1 MTLMMKNISKN
12 YQDGEQVIE
21 VLKNV
26 SLEVAQGEFV
36 AIVGPSGAG
45 KSTFLSIAG
54 ALLSPT
60 EGEIAIGGKVLNDLT
75 SKELTKVR
83 LDKVGFIFQGANLIP
98 YLNVR
103 DQLLVI
109 AELSGE
115 KGRGAKE
122 KADELLKELGLTA
135 RENNYPES
143 LSGGEKQR
151 VAIARAL
158 MNDPDIILADEPTAS
173 LDANRGHKVVQM
185 IADEVKRKNK
195 AAIMVTHDERVLD
208 LVDRVIRIRVG
219 SRMRANPF
227 CLFSKVGTLLMWTAS
242 KQ

>member
-75 SKELTKVR
+75 SKDLTKVR

-109 AELSGE
+109 AELSGD
-115 KGRGAKE
+115 KGRVAKE

-173 LDANRGHKVVQM
+173 LDASRGRKVVQM

-208 LVDRVIRIRVG
+208 LVDRVIRIEDG
-219 SRMRANPF
+219 Y
-227 CLFSKVGTLLMWTAS
+227 LKD
-242 KQ
+242 

>member
-1 MTLMMKNISKN
+1 MTLMMKNITKN

-75 SKELTKVR
+75 SKDLTKVR

-103 DQLLVI
+103 DQLLII
-109 AELSGE
+109 AELSGD
-115 KGRGAKE
+115 KGRVAKE

-173 LDANRGHKVVQM
+173 LDASRGHKVVQM

-208 LVDRVIRIRVG
+208 LVDRVIRIEDG
-219 SRMRANPF
+219 Y
-227 CLFSKVGTLLMWTAS
+227 LKD
-242 KQ
+242 

>member
-1 MTLMMKNISKN
+1 MTLIMKNISKN

-60 EGEIAIGGKVLNDLT
+60 EGEIAIGGTTLNNM
-75 SKELTKVR
+75 SEKALTKVR

-98 YLNVR
+98 YLSVR

-115 KGRGAKE
+115 KGGAAKE
-122 KADELLKELGLTA
+122 RADKLLQELGLTA
-135 RENNYPES
+135 RQNNYPES

-208 LVDRVIRIRVG
+208 LVDRVIRIEDG
-219 SRMRANPF
+219 YLKAE
-227 CLFSKVGTLLMWTAS
+227 
-242 KQ
+242 

>member
-1 MTLMMKNISKN
+1 MKNITKN

-75 SKELTKVR
+75 SKDLTKVR
-83 LDKVGFIFQGANLIP
+83 LDKVGFIFQGENLIP

-109 AELSGE
+109 AELSGD
-115 KGRGAKE
+115 KGRVAKE

-173 LDANRGHKVVQM
+173 LDASRGHKVVQM

-208 LVDRVIRIRVG
+208 LVDRVIRIEDG
-219 SRMRANPF
+219 Y
-227 CLFSKVGTLLMWTAS
+227 LKD
-242 KQ
+242 

>member
-75 SKELTKVR
+75 SKDLTKVR

-115 KGRGAKE
+115 KGRVAKE

-173 LDANRGHKVVQM
+173 LDASRGHKVVQL

-208 LVDRVIRIRVG
+208 LVDRVIRIEDG
-219 SRMRANPF
+219 Y
-227 CLFSKVGTLLMWTAS
+227 LKD
-242 KQ
+242 

>member
-60 EGEIAIGGKVLNDLT
+60 EGEIAIGGRTLNDLT

-83 LDKVGFIFQGANLIP
+83 LEKVGFIFQGANLIP
-98 YLNVR
+98 YLSVR

-115 KGRGAKE
+115 KGRAAKE
-122 KADELLKELGLTA
+122 KADKLLQELGLTA
-135 RENNYPES
+135 HENNYPES

-208 LVDRVIRIRVG
+208 LVDRVIRIEDG
-219 SRMRANPF
+219 YLKN
-227 CLFSKVGTLLMWTAS
+227 
-242 KQ
+242 

>member
-1 MTLMMKNISKN
+1 MTLMMKTISKN

-208 LVDRVIRIRVG
+208 LVDRVIRIEDG
-219 SRMRANPF
+219 Y
-227 CLFSKVGTLLMWTAS
+227 LKD
-242 KQ
+242 

>member
-1 MTLMMKNISKN
+1 MTLMMKNITKN

-75 SKELTKVR
+75 SKDLTKVR

-109 AELSGE
+109 AELSDD
-115 KGRGAKE
+115 KGRVAKE

-173 LDANRGHKVVQM
+173 LDASRGHKVVQM

-208 LVDRVIRIRVG
+208 LVDRVIRIEDG
-219 SRMRANPF
+219 Y
-227 CLFSKVGTLLMWTAS
+227 LKD
-242 KQ
+242 

>member
-60 EGEIAIGGKVLNDLT
+60 EGEITIGGKTLNNLT
-75 SKELTKVR
+75 SKDLTKVR
-83 LDKVGFIFQGANLIP
+83 LDKIGFIFQGANLIP

-115 KGRGAKE
+115 KGRVAKE
-122 KADELLKELGLTA
+122 KADKLLQELGLTA
-135 RENNYPES
+135 RQNNYPES

-208 LVDRVIRIRVG
+208 LVDRVIRIEDG
-219 SRMRANPF
+219 Y
-227 CLFSKVGTLLMWTAS
+227 LKD
-242 KQ
+242 

>member
-103 DQLLVI
+103 DHLLVI

-208 LVDRVIRIRVG
+208 LVDRVIRIEDG
-219 SRMRANPF
+219 Y
-227 CLFSKVGTLLMWTAS
+227 LKD
-242 KQ
+242 

>member
-109 AELSGE
+109 AELSCE

-208 LVDRVIRIRVG
+208 LVDRVIRIEDG
-219 SRMRANPF
+219 Y
-227 CLFSKVGTLLMWTAS
+227 LKD
-242 KQ
+242 

>member
-83 LDKVGFIFQGANLIP
+83 LDKVGFIFQGSNLIP

-208 LVDRVIRIRVG
+208 LVDRVIRIEDG
-219 SRMRANPF
+219 Y
-227 CLFSKVGTLLMWTAS
+227 LKD
-242 KQ
+242 

>member
-1 MTLMMKNISKN
+1 MTLIMKNISKN

-60 EGEIAIGGKVLNDLT
+60 EGEIAIGGTTLNNM
-75 SKELTKVR
+75 SEKALTKVR

-115 KGRGAKE
+115 KGSAAKE
-122 KADELLKELGLTA
+122 KADKLLQELGLTA
-135 RENNYPES
+135 RQNNYPES

-208 LVDRVIRIRVG
+208 LVDRVIRIEDG
-219 SRMRANPF
+219 YLKAE
-227 CLFSKVGTLLMWTAS
+227 
-242 KQ
+242 

>member
-60 EGEIAIGGKVLNDLT
+60 EGEIAIGGKVLNNLT

-115 KGRGAKE
+115 KGRAAKE
-122 KADELLKELGLTA
+122 KADKLLQELGLTA
-135 RENNYPES
+135 RQNNYPES

-208 LVDRVIRIRVG
+208 LVDRVIRIEDG
-219 SRMRANPF
+219 Y
-227 CLFSKVGTLLMWTAS
+227 LKD
-242 KQ
+242 

>member
-1 MTLMMKNISKN
+1 MKNISKN

-60 EGEIAIGGKVLNDLT
+60 EGEIAIGGTTLN
-75 SKELTKVR
+75 SISEKALTKVR

-98 YLNVR
+98 YLSVR

-115 KGRGAKE
+115 KGSAAKE
-122 KADELLKELGLTA
+122 RADKLLQELGLTA
-135 RENNYPES
+135 RQNNYPES

-208 LVDRVIRIRVG
+208 LVDRVIRIEDG
-219 SRMRANPF
+219 YLKAE
-227 CLFSKVGTLLMWTAS
+227 
-242 KQ
+242 

>member
-1 MTLMMKNISKN
+1 MKNISKN

-60 EGEIAIGGKVLNDLT
+60 EGEIAIGGTTLN
-75 SKELTKVR
+75 SMSEKALTKVR

-115 KGRGAKE
+115 KGSDAKE
-122 KADELLKELGLTA
+122 RADKLLQELGLTA
-135 RENNYPES
+135 RQSNYPES

-208 LVDRVIRIRVG
+208 LVDRVIRIEDG
-219 SRMRANPF
+219 YLKAE
-227 CLFSKVGTLLMWTAS
+227 
-242 KQ
+242 

>member
-1 MTLMMKNISKN
+1 
-12 YQDGEQVIE
+12 
-21 VLKNV
+21 
-26 SLEVAQGEFV
+26 
-36 AIVGPSGAG
+36 
-45 KSTFLSIAG
+45 
-54 ALLSPT
+54 
-60 EGEIAIGGKVLNDLT
+60 IGGKVLNDLT

-185 IADEVKRKNK
+185 IANEVKRKNK

-208 LVDRVIRIRVG
+208 LVDRVIRIEDG
-219 SRMRANPF
+219 Y
-227 CLFSKVGTLLMWTAS
+227 LKD
-242 KQ
+242 

>member
-60 EGEIAIGGKVLNDLT
+60 EGEIAIGGKTLNNLT
-75 SKELTKVR
+75 SKDLTKVR
-83 LDKVGFIFQGANLIP
+83 LDKIGFIFQGANLIP

-115 KGRGAKE
+115 KGRAAKE
-122 KADELLKELGLTA
+122 KADKLLQELGLTA
-135 RENNYPES
+135 RQNNYPES

-208 LVDRVIRIRVG
+208 LVDRVIRIEDG
-219 SRMRANPF
+219 Y
-227 CLFSKVGTLLMWTAS
+227 LKD
-242 KQ
+242 

>member
-173 LDANRGHKVVQM
+173 LDAHRGHKVVQM

-208 LVDRVIRIRVG
+208 LVDRVIRIEDG
-219 SRMRANPF
+219 Y
-227 CLFSKVGTLLMWTAS
+227 LKD
-242 KQ
+242 

>member
-1 MTLMMKNISKN
+1 MTLIMKNISKN

-60 EGEIAIGGKVLNDLT
+60 EGEIAIGGTTLNNM
-75 SKELTKVR
+75 SEKALTKVR

-98 YLNVR
+98 YLSVR

-115 KGRGAKE
+115 KGSAAKE
-122 KADELLKELGLTA
+122 RADKLLQELGLTA
-135 RENNYPES
+135 RQNNYPES

-173 LDANRGHKVVQM
+173 LDASRGHKVVQM

-208 LVDRVIRIRVG
+208 LVDRVIRIEDG
-219 SRMRANPF
+219 Y
-227 CLFSKVGTLLMWTAS
+227 LKVE
-242 KQ
+242 

>member
-1 MTLMMKNISKN
+1 MKNISKN
-12 YQDGEQVIE
+12 YRDGEQVIE

-60 EGEIAIGGKVLNDLT
+60 EGEIAIGGTTLNNM
-75 SKELTKVR
+75 SEKALTKVR

-115 KGRGAKE
+115 KGGAAKE
-122 KADELLKELGLTA
+122 RADKLLQELGLTA
-135 RENNYPES
+135 RQNNYPES

-158 MNDPDIILADEPTAS
+158 MNNPDIILADEPTAS

-208 LVDRVIRIRVG
+208 LVDRVIRIEDG
-219 SRMRANPF
+219 YLKAE
-227 CLFSKVGTLLMWTAS
+227 
-242 KQ
+242 

>member
-60 EGEIAIGGKVLNDLT
+60 EGEIAIGGTTLNNM
-75 SKELTKVR
+75 SEKALTKVR

-115 KGRGAKE
+115 KGRAAKE
-122 KADELLKELGLTA
+122 KADKLLQELGLTA
-135 RENNYPES
+135 RQNNYPES

-208 LVDRVIRIRVG
+208 LVDRVIRIEDG
-219 SRMRANPF
+219 YLKAE
-227 CLFSKVGTLLMWTAS
+227 
-242 KQ
+242 

>member
-60 EGEIAIGGKVLNDLT
+60 EGEIAIGGTTLN
-75 SKELTKVR
+75 SMSEKALTKVR

-98 YLNVR
+98 YLSVR

-115 KGRGAKE
+115 KGGAAKE
-122 KADELLKELGLTA
+122 RADKLLQELGLTA
-135 RENNYPES
+135 RQNNYPES

-208 LVDRVIRIRVG
+208 LVDRVIRIEDG
-219 SRMRANPF
+219 YLKAE
-227 CLFSKVGTLLMWTAS
+227 
-242 KQ
+242 

>member
-1 MTLMMKNISKN
+1 MKNITKN

-75 SKELTKVR
+75 SKDLTKVR

-109 AELSGE
+109 AELSGD
-115 KGRGAKE
+115 KGRVAKE
-122 KADELLKELGLTA
+122 KADELLKELSLTA

-173 LDANRGHKVVQM
+173 LDASRGHKVVQM

-208 LVDRVIRIRVG
+208 LVDRVIRIEDG
-219 SRMRANPF
+219 Y
-227 CLFSKVGTLLMWTAS
+227 LKD
-242 KQ
+242 

>member
-1 MTLMMKNISKN
+1 MKNISKN

-60 EGEIAIGGKVLNDLT
+60 EGEIAIGGTTLNNM
-75 SKELTKVR
+75 SEKALTKVR

-98 YLNVR
+98 YLSVR

-115 KGRGAKE
+115 KGSAAKE
-122 KADELLKELGLTA
+122 RADKLLQELGLTA
-135 RENNYPES
+135 RQNNYPES

-158 MNDPDIILADEPTAS
+158 MNNPDIILADEPTAS

-208 LVDRVIRIRVG
+208 LVDRVIRIEDG
-219 SRMRANPF
+219 YLKAE
-227 CLFSKVGTLLMWTAS
+227 
-242 KQ
+242 

>member
-115 KGRGAKE
+115 KGRGARE

-208 LVDRVIRIRVG
+208 LVDRVIRIEDG
-219 SRMRANPF
+219 Y
-227 CLFSKVGTLLMWTAS
+227 LKD
-242 KQ
+242 

>member
-1 MTLMMKNISKN
+1 MKNISKN

-75 SKELTKVR
+75 SKDLTKVR

-115 KGRGAKE
+115 KGRVAKE

-173 LDANRGHKVVQM
+173 LDASRGHKVVQL

-208 LVDRVIRIRVG
+208 LVDRVIRIEDG
-219 SRMRANPF
+219 Y
-227 CLFSKVGTLLMWTAS
+227 LKD
-242 KQ
+242 

>member
-1 MTLMMKNISKN
+1 MKNISKN

-208 LVDRVIRIRVG
+208 LVDRVIRIEDG
-219 SRMRANPF
+219 Y
-227 CLFSKVGTLLMWTAS
+227 LKD
-242 KQ
+242 

>member
-60 EGEIAIGGKVLNDLT
+60 EGEIAIGEKTLNNLT

-83 LDKVGFIFQGANLIP
+83 LEKVGFIFQGANLIP

-115 KGRGAKE
+115 KGKGAKD
-122 KADELLKELGLTA
+122 KADELLNELGLTA
-135 RENNYPES
+135 RQNNYPES

-158 MNDPDIILADEPTAS
+158 MNNPDIILADEPTAS

-208 LVDRVIRIRVG
+208 LVDRVIRIEDG
-219 SRMRANPF
+219 F
-227 CLFSKVGTLLMWTAS
+227 LKD
-242 KQ
+242 

>member
-1 MTLMMKNISKN
+1 MKNISKN

-60 EGEIAIGGKVLNDLT
+60 EGEIAIGGTTLNNM
-75 SKELTKVR
+75 SEKALTKVR

-115 KGRGAKE
+115 KGSAAKE
-122 KADELLKELGLTA
+122 RADKLLQELGLTA
-135 RENNYPES
+135 RQNNYPES

-185 IADEVKRKNK
+185 IADEVNRKNK

-208 LVDRVIRIRVG
+208 LVDRVIRIEDG
-219 SRMRANPF
+219 Y
-227 CLFSKVGTLLMWTAS
+227 L
-242 KQ
+242 

>member
-60 EGEIAIGGKVLNDLT
+60 EGEIAIGGTTLN
-75 SKELTKVR
+75 SMSEKALTKVR

-98 YLNVR
+98 YLSVR

-115 KGRGAKE
+115 KGSAAKE
-122 KADELLKELGLTA
+122 RADKLLQELGLTA
-135 RENNYPES
+135 RQNNYPES

-158 MNDPDIILADEPTAS
+158 MNNPDIILADEPTAS

-208 LVDRVIRIRVG
+208 LVDRVIRIEDG
-219 SRMRANPF
+219 YLKAE
-227 CLFSKVGTLLMWTAS
+227 
-242 KQ
+242 

>member
-60 EGEIAIGGKVLNDLT
+60 EGEIAIGEKTLNNLT

-83 LDKVGFIFQGANLIP
+83 LEKVGFIFQGANLIP

-115 KGRGAKE
+115 KGKDAKD

-135 RENNYPES
+135 RQNNYPES

-158 MNDPDIILADEPTAS
+158 MNNPDIILADEPTAS

-208 LVDRVIRIRVG
+208 LVDRVIRIEDG
-219 SRMRANPF
+219 F
-227 CLFSKVGTLLMWTAS
+227 LKD
-242 KQ
+242 

>member
-1 MTLMMKNISKN
+1 MTLIMKNISKN
-12 YQDGEQVIE
+12 YQDGEQAIE

-60 EGEIAIGGKVLNDLT
+60 EGEIAIGGTTLN
-75 SKELTKVR
+75 SMSEKALTKVR

-98 YLNVR
+98 YLSVR

-115 KGRGAKE
+115 KGSAAKE
-122 KADELLKELGLTA
+122 RADKLLQELGLTA
-135 RENNYPES
+135 RQNNYPES

-173 LDANRGHKVVQM
+173 LDASRGHKVVQM

-208 LVDRVIRIRVG
+208 LVDRVIRIEDG
-219 SRMRANPF
+219 YLKAE
-227 CLFSKVGTLLMWTAS
+227 
-242 KQ
+242 

>member
-1 MTLMMKNISKN
+1 MKNISKN

-75 SKELTKVR
+75 SKDLTKVR

-109 AELSGE
+109 AELSGD
-115 KGRGAKE
+115 KGRVAKE

-173 LDANRGHKVVQM
+173 LDASRGHKVVQM

-208 LVDRVIRIRVG
+208 LVDRVIRIEDG
-219 SRMRANPF
+219 Y
-227 CLFSKVGTLLMWTAS
+227 LKD
-242 KQ
+242 